1 MDIYA
6 IARLFGVSPII
17 QGERATFYLVNR
29 NTRVQLKLEMNAT
42 TGWLRLHAD
51 IKKKS
56 PGRHI
61 STVEID
67 CVEKVLVDTDM
78 GDVRFIA
85 ERVTLT
91 IQTGGTFRVDVL

>member
-6 IARLFGVSPII
+6 IARVFGVSPII

-29 NTRVQLKLEMNAT
+29 NTRVQLKLELNAT

-51 IKKKS
+51 LKKKS

-61 STVEID
+61 ASVKFE
-67 CVEKVLVDTDM
+67 CVDRTEADVVVGYVSFTDEKT
-78 GDVRFIA
+78 
-85 ERVTLT
+85 TLN
-91 IQTGGTFRVDVL
+91 IWASGTFSVEVA